1 MVILKMIAL
10 WWLVFRLLK
19 TDDYGGLAH
28 FFHVNA
34 FVNIIRRR
42 LEKHEQFFDHVFLVV
57 IIEVSGIQHCILE
70 LKIPSLSMYKKKT
83 LGHNG
88 IFPRCF
94 LPNKRPSFY
103 NIKKQISE
111 D

>member
-1 MVILKMIAL
+1 M
-10 WWLVFRLLK
+10 
-19 TDDYGGLAH
+19 
-28 FFHVNA
+28 NS
-34 FVNIIRRR
+34 
-42 LEKHEQFFDHVFLVV
+42 FFDHVFLVV

-111 D
+111 H